1 MSNEIDIKDATE
13 EASDTASPD
22 KESDT
27 EAPILERREQSEGAQ
42 FKRSIYAL
50 PVTVQVV
57 IGRARPTIAELLK
70 LTDGSV
76 MVIDKAI
83 DAPVDLCVDDR
94 IIARGELIETNEETG
109 EIGLK
114 IIEIVD
120 VSEDLLV

>member
-1 MSNEIDIKDATE
+1 MSNET
-13 EASDTASPD
+13 
-22 KESDT
+22 DT
-27 EAPILERREQSEGAQ
+27 EDVKDIETDAPAEEIEAPVLERREQSEGAQ

-76 MVIDKAI
+76 LVIDKAI

-114 IIEIVD
+114 ITEIVD

>member
-1 MSNEIDIKDATE
+1 MSNET
-13 EASDTASPD
+13 
-22 KESDT
+22 DT
-27 EAPILERREQSEGAQ
+27 EDVKDIEADSPAEEIEAPVLERREQSEGAQ

-76 MVIDKAI
+76 LVIDKAI

-114 IIEIVD
+114 ITEIVD